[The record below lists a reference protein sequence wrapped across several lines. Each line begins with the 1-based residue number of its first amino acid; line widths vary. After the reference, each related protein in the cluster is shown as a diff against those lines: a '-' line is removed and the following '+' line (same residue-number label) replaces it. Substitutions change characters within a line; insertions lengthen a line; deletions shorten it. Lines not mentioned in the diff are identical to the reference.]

1 MAGTGG
7 GDAWRISGEE
17 RMKHDSQFFQLK
29 PVNGFITGEQA
40 KGFFMQSGL
49 PTPMLGQIWTLA
61 DMNNDGK
68 MDKKEFSIAMHL
80 IKKKLQGFELPKA
93 LPQSLKADPSPM
105 SASMAAPMGMSM
117 VTGMPMMSGLAPT
130 NMVASSMTM
139 PIMSN
144 GVNPQ
149 MGHMGAQTMGM
160 QVGFDG
166 KPRTGSFGSTQVAQV
181 SQPGGPPA
189 VGFAIPHNSKLRHTQ
204 TFNTNDRHKRGHLT
218 GVEARALLVQTGLPQ
233 PILAQIWNLADY
245 DKDGKLSCEEF
256 CIALHLADLVKA
268 GVSLPPKLPPELYPA
283 QVRAGSMTGTAQR
296 TGSFTGTPPPHQPAA
311 PQKSDAFGDLLGGMG
326 IPPPVMPQPNVPV
339 ENVVEDLQPVTF
351 EDKRKLNFDKGQAEL
366 ERRRQML
373 QDQMR
378 AENNA
383 RLEKER
389 QEQEKRER
397 IRQEQERKRL
407 MELERQLEKQ
417 RSIEREKEQQRQ
429 KMLEQKEAARRESD
443 RQRQVEW
450 ERQRKEQ
457 LLAEKAREYEQLGV
471 AKTKSSN
478 LKCELDSLR
487 EKKKDIGQ
495 KIGQVRNG
503 VTDFTSSIE
512 SMRITRDNKNAEIER
527 LQNEIMTLDQK
538 FAKLKQDQEFLNV
551 KVQTTIQSNPMAETY
566 RTVLHSVE
574 QKKTTI
580 QKLKKELETIERD
593 TESRLLE
600 IDNTNTE
607 LKVLKIKLED
617 IQKELSKAD
626 RQRQD
631 MSNKIFAETQI
642 QKKREEEEQQKRK
655 EEAKRI
661 TKLAEAASKPEKPA
675 QPAGTNQSSI
685 SGAWTADFCNNQTTA
700 QSGDKWSAAFSEA
713 SISSA
718 GSNDLWGNAFSS
730 QKPDTAKDT
739 KPRTKAKA
747 LYQFD
752 ARNHDELTL
761 IPGDII
767 LLLADQT
774 GAEPG
779 WLGGEKDGKTG
790 WFPEA
795 YIEHIDSS
803 QPVTDSFSG
812 AVDTEEEY
820 STPQSVREVRI
831 TSPTPGQGEKAPDG
845 LQAQALYPWKAKK
858 DNHLTF
864 NKGDVIVVKEQQD
877 MWWSGELHGQFGWF
891 PKSYVKLIGGIATN
905 TSQSNSRSETPVVSV
920 TEQSRGTPQQMVAAA
935 EEITTQPPINTAS
948 HLNIDSAH
956 STPTHTIDSARS
968 TPSTLEQQEGECYV
982 AVYSYQSS
990 EPGDL
995 HFNQNDVVM
1004 VTKMDGDWWTG
1015 SMGERTGIFPH
1026 NYVKKMDIPQKSQ
1039 QTAQQKAGA
1048 PKKPEIAS
1056 VIAAYSATGP
1066 EQLSLQ
1072 PGQVIQVR
1080 KKSPS
1085 GWWEGELQ
1093 ARGQKKKIGWFP
1105 ANYVKLLGA
1114 SGGSR
1119 STPDNTLQGQK
1130 PEQDQRLTPT
1140 PAATVPSISPAVTP
1154 QPQPSFIEQVLAVYP
1169 YNAQHEDELTFHK
1182 DSVINVLNKDD
1193 PNWWKGEVNGQEGM
1207 FPSNYVGPLT
1217 TSPPQDNTWSS
1228 DPTVLATTSP
1238 EESKRQNHIHELFK
1252 TEETYMNDMEI
1263 VLEAFYNP
1271 MREAGVMT
1279 DEELESV
1286 FVNWT
1291 ELILCNTK
1299 LSRSLRVRKKMIGK
1313 GQVITMIGDIL
1324 CENLPHLTPYIRF
1337 CSCQLRAAALIQHKT
1352 ETSQEFREV
1361 QKKCT
1366 QNPQTKSMPL
1376 SSFLLKPMQRIT
1388 KYPLMIQKILQ
1399 YTPEGHPDHQ
1409 NLKEALTKAEELCSQ
1424 VNEGVRERENS
1435 DKLEW
1440 MQGHINCD
1448 GLVEK
1453 ITFNSVTN
1461 CLGPRKILHSGTLY
1475 KMKSNK
1481 ELVGVLCNDFLLLI
1495 SPLSSS
1501 TSKFV
1506 FDPKAKSQY
1515 KMYKTPIFLNEIMVK
1530 RIGGDDDSDS
1540 CQFQVSHIDR
1550 VYNFKT
1556 SSNNERETWFKRLD
1570 AASKNYI
1577 ETERKRREKVHSQKR
1592 SGGVGR
1598 LLVLI
1603 QEGCDLQPR
1612 DANGKSDPYCEVSM
1626 GAQEHKTKVI
1636 PATLNPKW
1644 NQNMQFT
1651 IRDVDQDVL
1660 CITVFDRD
1668 LFSPNDFLGRT
1679 EIRVKEIL
1687 QESNEKRGPISKRLL
1702 LHEISSGEVVVKLD
1716 LQLYDGFNE

>member
-1 MAGTGG
+1 MENIGDTVLYEEPVSSKSNEQTEIGDFYEPVGVQNSSTTPKMYLDLPADVRKTTDQPIQESSPIEPDGTQTYDDFIGIGGKTSPDLTILTEVGPKIDIPTQSLEPTEPDGTQTYDDFLGIGGTGSSSTLDESEIG
-7 GDAWRISGEE
+7 GQFVTDKENCNNVAPGLDSTDFQIQFEQIDKTRNEDSFGVDFEPSLYDSMPTEYENNSGDAVAN
-17 RMKHDSQFFQLK
+17 KNK
-29 PVNGFITGEQA
+29 
-40 KGFFMQSGL
+40 
-49 PTPMLGQIWTLA
+49 
-61 DMNNDGK
+61 ND
-68 MDKKEFSIAMHL
+68 
-80 IKKKLQGFELPKA
+80 EL
-93 LPQSLKADPSPM
+93 S
-105 SASMAAPMGMSM
+105 
-117 VTGMPMMSGLAPT
+117 T
-130 NMVASSMTM
+130 NPNS
-139 PIMSN
+139 
-144 GVNPQ
+144 
-149 MGHMGAQTMGM
+149 
-160 QVGFDG
+160 
-166 KPRTGSFGSTQVAQV
+166 V
-181 SQPGGPPA
+181 SVPA
-189 VGFAIPHNSKLRHTQ
+189 
-204 TFNTNDRHKRGHLT
+204 
-218 GVEARALLVQTGLPQ
+218 
-233 PILAQIWNLADY
+233 
-245 DKDGKLSCEEF
+245 
-256 CIALHLADLVKA
+256 
-268 GVSLPPKLPPELYPA
+268 
-283 QVRAGSMTGTAQR
+283 
-296 TGSFTGTPPPHQPAA
+296 
-311 PQKSDAFGDLLGGMG
+311 
-326 IPPPVMPQPNVPV
+326 
-339 ENVVEDLQPVTF
+339 
-351 EDKRKLNFDKGQAEL
+351 
-366 ERRRQML
+366 
-373 QDQMR
+373 
-378 AENNA
+378 NNA
-383 RLEKER
+383 FNNISRDDNSNEEKVLTAEDDN
-389 QEQEKRER
+389 
-397 IRQEQERKRL
+397 ICD
-407 MELERQLEKQ
+407 
-417 RSIEREKEQQRQ
+417 SGPDWNIE
-429 KMLEQKEAARRESD
+429 D
-443 RQRQVEW
+443 
-450 ERQRKEQ
+450 
-457 LLAEKAREYEQLGV
+457 
-471 AKTKSSN
+471 KTKS
-478 LKCELDSLR
+478 LTIPTPD
-487 EKKKDIGQ
+487 
-495 KIGQVRNG
+495 
-503 VTDFTSSIE
+503 
-512 SMRITRDNKNAEIER
+512 
-527 LQNEIMTLDQK
+527 
-538 FAKLKQDQEFLNV
+538 EFLVTENEQPDV
-551 KVQTTIQSNPMAETY
+551 EKTFESN
-566 RTVLHSVE
+566 E
-574 QKKTTI
+574 Q
-580 QKLKKELETIERD
+580 ED
-593 TESRLLE
+593 M
-600 IDNTNTE
+600 TNT
-607 LKVLKIKLED
+607 
-617 IQKELSKAD
+617 
-626 RQRQD
+626 
-631 MSNKIFAETQI
+631 
-642 QKKREEEEQQKRK
+642 
-655 EEAKRI
+655 
-661 TKLAEAASKPEKPA
+661 
-675 QPAGTNQSSI
+675 
-685 SGAWTADFCNNQTTA
+685 
-700 QSGDKWSAAFSEA
+700 
-713 SISSA
+713 
-718 GSNDLWGNAFSS
+718 
-730 QKPDTAKDT
+730 
-739 KPRTKAKA
+739 
-747 LYQFD
+747 QF
-752 ARNHDELTL
+752 
-761 IPGDII
+761 
-767 LLLADQT
+767 
-774 GAEPG
+774 
-779 WLGGEKDGKTG
+779 
-790 WFPEA
+790 
-795 YIEHIDSS
+795 
-803 QPVTDSFSG
+803 
-812 AVDTEEEY
+812 
-820 STPQSVREVRI
+820 
-831 TSPTPGQGEKAPDG
+831 
-845 LQAQALYPWKAKK
+845 
-858 DNHLTF
+858 
-864 NKGDVIVVKEQQD
+864 
-877 MWWSGELHGQFGWF
+877 
-891 PKSYVKLIGGIATN
+891 
-905 TSQSNSRSETPVVSV
+905 SQSTFFVS
-920 TEQSRGTPQQMVAAA
+920 
-935 EEITTQPPINTAS
+935 
-948 HLNIDSAH
+948 
-956 STPTHTIDSARS
+956 
-968 TPSTLEQQEGECYV
+968 
-982 AVYSYQSS
+982 
-990 EPGDL
+990 DL
-995 HFNQNDVVM
+995 DL
-1004 VTKMDGDWWTG
+1004 G
-1015 SMGERTGIFPH
+1015 
-1026 NYVKKMDIPQKSQ
+1026 QKSQ

-1352 ETSQEFREV
+1352 ETSPEFREV

-1366 QNPQTKSMPL
+1366 QNPKTKSMPL

-1515 KMYKTPIFLNEIMVK
+1515 KMYKTPIFLNEIMT
-1530 RIGGDDDSDS
+1530 G
-1540 CQFQVSHIDR
+1540 CT
-1550 VYNFKT
+1550 T
-1556 SSNNERETWFKRLD
+1556 SRHLVTM
-1570 AASKNYI
+1570 
-1577 ETERKRREKVHSQKR
+1577 REKPGLSVWMQLLRIILKQKEKDEKMEEPNQK
-1592 SGGVGR
+1592 VGR
-1598 LLVLI
+1598 MLVI
-1603 QEGCDLQPR
+1603 IVEGINLAPSQD
-1612 DANGKSDPYCEVSM
+1612 GKSDPYCEVSM

>member
-1 MAGTGG
+1 MAGTGA

-80 IKKKLQGFELPKA
+80 IKKKLQGFELPKS

-105 SASMAAPMGMSM
+105 SAGMAAPMGMSM
-117 VTGMPMMSGLAPT
+117 VTGG
-130 NMVASSMTM
+130 
-139 PIMSN
+139 
-144 GVNPQ
+144 
-149 MGHMGAQTMGM
+149 QTMGM

-166 KPRTGSFGSTQVAQV
+166 KPRTGSFGQPQVAQV

-204 TFNTNDRHKRGHLT
+204 TFNTNDRHKRGYLT

-283 QVRAGSMTGTAQR
+283 QVRAGSMTGTAPR

-326 IPPPVMPQPNVPV
+326 IPPPVVPQPNVPV
-339 ENVVEDLQPVTF
+339 DNVVEDLQPVTF
-351 EDKRKLNFDKGQAEL
+351 EDKRKINFDKGQAEL

-417 RSIEREKEQQRQ
+417 RSIEREKELQRQ

-443 RQRQVEW
+443 RQRQMEW

-478 LKCELDSLR
+478 LKCELESLR
-487 EKKKDIGQ
+487 EKKKEIGQ

-551 KVQTTIQSNPMAETY
+551 KVQTTVQSNPMAETY

-580 QKLKKELETIERD
+580 QKLKKELETLERD
-593 TESRLLE
+593 TEARLLE
-600 IDNTNTE
+600 IDNTNSE

-655 EEAKRI
+655 EEATRI
-661 TKLAEAASKPEKPA
+661 AKLAQAASKPEKPA
-675 QPAGTNQSSI
+675 QPAGTNQSPINS
-685 SGAWTADFCNNQTTA
+685 AWTADFCNNQTTA

-739 KPRTKAKA
+739 QPRKKAKA

-795 YIEHIDSS
+795 YIEHMDSS

-812 AVDTEEEY
+812 AANTEEEY

-864 NKGDVIVVKEQQD
+864 NKGDVIVIKEQQD
-877 MWWSGELHGQFGWF
+877 MWWSGELHGQIGWF

-920 TEQSRGTPQQMVAAA
+920 TDQFRGTPQQMVAAA
-935 EEITTQPPINTAS
+935 EEITTQSPINTAS

-995 HFNQNDVVM
+995 NFNQNDVVM

-1039 QTAQQKAGA
+1039 QASQQKTGA

-1217 TSPPQDNTWSS
+1217 TSPPQENTWSS

-1238 EESKRQNHIHELFK
+1238 QESKRQNHIHELFK
-1252 TEETYMNDMEI
+1252 TEETYMDDMGI

-1279 DEELESV
+1279 EEELESV

-1313 GQVITMIGDIL
+1313 GQVIHVIGDIL

-1352 ETSQEFREV
+1352 ETSPEFREI

-1366 QNPQTKSMPL
+1366 QNPKTKSMPL

-1530 RIGGDDDSDS
+1530 RIGDDDSDS

-1556 SSNNERETWFKRLD
+1556 SSNNERENWVKRLD

-1577 ETERKRREKVHSQKR
+1577 ETERKRREKVHNLKR

-1668 LFSPNDFLGRT
+1668 LYSPNDFLGRT

-1716 LQLYDGFNE
+1716 LQLYDGINE

>member
-1 MAGTGG
+1 
-7 GDAWRISGEE
+7 
-17 RMKHDSQFFQLK
+17 
-29 PVNGFITGEQA
+29 
-40 KGFFMQSGL
+40 
-49 PTPMLGQIWTLA
+49 
-61 DMNNDGK
+61 
-68 MDKKEFSIAMHL
+68 
-80 IKKKLQGFELPKA
+80 
-93 LPQSLKADPSPM
+93 
-105 SASMAAPMGMSM
+105 
-117 VTGMPMMSGLAPT
+117 
-130 NMVASSMTM
+130 
-139 PIMSN
+139 
-144 GVNPQ
+144 
-149 MGHMGAQTMGM
+149 
-160 QVGFDG
+160 
-166 KPRTGSFGSTQVAQV
+166 
-181 SQPGGPPA
+181 
-189 VGFAIPHNSKLRHTQ
+189 
-204 TFNTNDRHKRGHLT
+204 
-218 GVEARALLVQTGLPQ
+218 
-233 PILAQIWNLADY
+233 
-245 DKDGKLSCEEF
+245 
-256 CIALHLADLVKA
+256 
-268 GVSLPPKLPPELYPA
+268 
-283 QVRAGSMTGTAQR
+283 
-296 TGSFTGTPPPHQPAA
+296 
-311 PQKSDAFGDLLGGMG
+311 
-326 IPPPVMPQPNVPV
+326 
-339 ENVVEDLQPVTF
+339 
-351 EDKRKLNFDKGQAEL
+351 
-366 ERRRQML
+366 
-373 QDQMR
+373 
-378 AENNA
+378 
-383 RLEKER
+383 
-389 QEQEKRER
+389 
-397 IRQEQERKRL
+397 
-407 MELERQLEKQ
+407 
-417 RSIEREKEQQRQ
+417 
-429 KMLEQKEAARRESD
+429 
-443 RQRQVEW
+443 
-450 ERQRKEQ
+450 
-457 LLAEKAREYEQLGV
+457 
-471 AKTKSSN
+471 
-478 LKCELDSLR
+478 
-487 EKKKDIGQ
+487 
-495 KIGQVRNG
+495 
-503 VTDFTSSIE
+503 
-512 SMRITRDNKNAEIER
+512 
-527 LQNEIMTLDQK
+527 
-538 FAKLKQDQEFLNV
+538 
-551 KVQTTIQSNPMAETY
+551 
-566 RTVLHSVE
+566 
-574 QKKTTI
+574 
-580 QKLKKELETIERD
+580 
-593 TESRLLE
+593 
-600 IDNTNTE
+600 
-607 LKVLKIKLED
+607 
-617 IQKELSKAD
+617 
-626 RQRQD
+626 
-631 MSNKIFAETQI
+631 
-642 QKKREEEEQQKRK
+642 
-655 EEAKRI
+655 
-661 TKLAEAASKPEKPA
+661 
-675 QPAGTNQSSI
+675 
-685 SGAWTADFCNNQTTA
+685 
-700 QSGDKWSAAFSEA
+700 
-713 SISSA
+713 
-718 GSNDLWGNAFSS
+718 
-730 QKPDTAKDT
+730 
-739 KPRTKAKA
+739 
-747 LYQFD
+747 
-752 ARNHDELTL
+752 
-761 IPGDII
+761 
-767 LLLADQT
+767 
-774 GAEPG
+774 
-779 WLGGEKDGKTG
+779 
-790 WFPEA
+790 
-795 YIEHIDSS
+795 
-803 QPVTDSFSG
+803 
-812 AVDTEEEY
+812 
-820 STPQSVREVRI
+820 
-831 TSPTPGQGEKAPDG
+831 
-845 LQAQALYPWKAKK
+845 
-858 DNHLTF
+858 
-864 NKGDVIVVKEQQD
+864 

-905 TSQSNSRSETPVVSV
+905 TSQSNSRSETPVVNV

-935 EEITTQPPINTAS
+935 EEITSQPPVNAAS

-1154 QPQPSFIEQVLAVYP
+1154 QPQPLFIEQVLAVYP

-1271 MREAGVMT
+1271 MRAAGVMT

-1352 ETSQEFREV
+1352 ETSPEFREV

-1366 QNPQTKSMPL
+1366 QNSKTKSMPL

-1453 ITFNSVTN
+1453 VFMNSLFMSCSSLKIKQFLTGYN
-1461 CLGPRKILHSGTLY
+1461 TISNMKKRKSFLS
-1475 KMKSNK
+1475 
-1481 ELVGVLCNDFLLLI
+1481 FLL
-1495 SPLSSS
+1495 PLSPFS
-1501 TSKFV
+1501 TPFLLSPPPCLPYPFL
-1506 FDPKAKSQY
+1506 PLIIINNQLLRIHGQGLIRNNL
-1515 KMYKTPIFLNEIMVK
+1515 PIFLNEIMVK

-1577 ETERKRREKVHSQKR
+1577 ETERKRREKVHSLEEPNQKVGRMLVIIVEGINLAPSQDVKR

-1668 LFSPNDFLGRT
+1668 LFSPNEISFLLMIFLGEQR
-1679 EIRVKEIL
+1679 IRVKEIL

>member
-1 MAGTGG
+1 MAGTGA

-80 IKKKLQGFELPKA
+80 IKKKLQGFELPKS

-105 SASMAAPMGMSM
+105 SAGMAAPMGMSM

-130 NMVASSMTM
+130 NMVASSMAM

-149 MGHMGAQTMGM
+149 MGHMGGQTMGM

-166 KPRTGSFGSTQVAQV
+166 KPRTGSFGQPQVAQV

-204 TFNTNDRHKRGHLT
+204 TFNTNDRHKRGYLT

-283 QVRAGSMTGTAQR
+283 QVRAGSMTGTAPR

-326 IPPPVMPQPNVPV
+326 IPPPVVPQPNVPV
-339 ENVVEDLQPVTF
+339 DNVVEDLQPVTF
-351 EDKRKLNFDKGQAEL
+351 EDKRKINFDKGQAEL

-417 RSIEREKEQQRQ
+417 RSIEREKELQRQ

-443 RQRQVEW
+443 RQRQMEW

-478 LKCELDSLR
+478 LKCELESLR
-487 EKKKDIGQ
+487 EKKKEIGQ

-551 KVQTTIQSNPMAETY
+551 KVQTTVQSNPMAETY

-580 QKLKKELETIERD
+580 QKLKKELETLERD
-593 TESRLLE
+593 TEARLLE
-600 IDNTNTE
+600 IDNTNSE

-655 EEAKRI
+655 EEATRI
-661 TKLAEAASKPEKPA
+661 AKLAQAASKPEKPA
-675 QPAGTNQSSI
+675 QPAGTNQSPINS
-685 SGAWTADFCNNQTTA
+685 AWTADFCNNQTTA

-739 KPRTKAKA
+739 QPRKKAKA

-795 YIEHIDSS
+795 YIEHMDSS

-812 AVDTEEEY
+812 AANTEEEY

-864 NKGDVIVVKEQQD
+864 NKGDVIVIKEQQD
-877 MWWSGELHGQFGWF
+877 MWWSGELHGQIGWF

-920 TEQSRGTPQQMVAAA
+920 TDQFRGTPQQMVAAA
-935 EEITTQPPINTAS
+935 EEITTQSPINTAS

-995 HFNQNDVVM
+995 NFNQNDVVM

-1039 QTAQQKAGA
+1039 QASQQKTGA

-1217 TSPPQDNTWSS
+1217 TSPPQENTWSS

-1238 EESKRQNHIHELFK
+1238 QESKRQNHIHELFK
-1252 TEETYMNDMEI
+1252 TEETYMDDMGI

-1279 DEELESV
+1279 EEELESV

-1313 GQVITMIGDIL
+1313 GQVIHVIGDIL

-1352 ETSQEFREV
+1352 ETSPEFREI

-1366 QNPQTKSMPL
+1366 QNPKTKSMPL

-1530 RIGGDDDSDS
+1530 RIGDDDSDS

-1556 SSNNERETWFKRLD
+1556 SSNNERENWVKRLD

-1577 ETERKRREKVHSQKR
+1577 ETERKRREKVHNLKR

-1668 LFSPNDFLGRT
+1668 LYSPNDFLGRT

-1716 LQLYDGFNE
+1716 LQLYDGINE

>member
-1 MAGTGG
+1 MIDINEG
-7 GDAWRISGEE
+7 
-17 RMKHDSQFFQLK
+17 
-29 PVNGFITGEQA
+29 
-40 KGFFMQSGL
+40 
-49 PTPMLGQIWTLA
+49 
-61 DMNNDGK
+61 
-68 MDKKEFSIAMHL
+68 HL
-80 IKKKLQGFELPKA
+80 IEDNTQTFNTNDRHKRGTFKQVRYTQTFTNDRHKRGHL
-93 LPQSLKADPSPM
+93 
-105 SASMAAPMGMSM
+105 
-117 VTGMPMMSGLAPT
+117 TG
-130 NMVASSMTM
+130 
-139 PIMSN
+139 
-144 GVNPQ
+144 
-149 MGHMGAQTMGM
+149 
-160 QVGFDG
+160 
-166 KPRTGSFGSTQVAQV
+166 K
-181 SQPGGPPA
+181 
-189 VGFAIPHNSKLRHTQ
+189 HTQ
-204 TFNTNDRHKRGHLT
+204 TFNTNDRHKRTFNRKPVPEISKLAAGTSDDRCKHVLELVAVQLIT

-283 QVRAGSMTGTAQR
+283 QVRAGSMTGTAPR
-296 TGSFTGTPPPHQPAA
+296 TGSFIRCWQILTFILA
-311 PQKSDAFGDLLGGMG
+311 PQKPDAFGDLLGGMG

-443 RQRQVEW
+443 RQRQMEW

-471 AKTKSSN
+471 AKIKSSN

-487 EKKKDIGQ
+487 EKKKEIGQ

-527 LQNEIMTLDQK
+527 LQNEIMTLDVK

-551 KVQTTIQSNPMAETY
+551 KAQTTIQNPMAETY

-580 QKLKKELETIERD
+580 QKLKKELETLERD
-593 TESRLLE
+593 TEARLLE

-655 EEAKRI
+655 EEATRI

-700 QSGDKWSAAFSEA
+700 ESGDKWSAAFSEA

-730 QKPDTAKDT
+730 QKPDTAKDI

-774 GAEPG
+774 GQNQAG
-779 WLGGEKDGKTG
+779 WVREGC
-790 WFPEA
+790 
-795 YIEHIDSS
+795 
-803 QPVTDSFSG
+803 G
-812 AVDTEEEY
+812 AIDTEEEY
-820 STPQSVREVRI
+820 STPQSVTRSQNYLPY
-831 TSPTPGQGEKAPDG
+831 TWTGEKAPDG

-935 EEITTQPPINTAS
+935 EEITSQPPVNTAS

-1015 SMGERTGIFPH
+1015 SMGDRTGIFPH
-1026 NYVKKMDIPQKSQ
+1026 NYVKKMDIPQVGSM
-1039 QTAQQKAGA
+1039 GDR
-1048 PKKPEIAS
+1048 
-1056 VIAAYSATGP
+1056 TG
-1066 EQLSLQ
+1066 
-1072 PGQVIQVR
+1072 I
-1080 KKSPS
+1080 
-1085 GWWEGELQ
+1085 
-1093 ARGQKKKIGWFP
+1093 FP
-1105 ANYVKLLGA
+1105 HNYVKKMDIPQV
-1114 SGGSR
+1114 GSMGDR
-1119 STPDNTLQGQK
+1119 TG
-1130 PEQDQRLTPT
+1130 
-1140 PAATVPSISPAVTP
+1140 V
-1154 QPQPSFIEQVLAVYP
+1154 F
-1169 YNAQHEDELTFHK
+1169 QH
-1182 DSVINVLNKDD
+1182 
-1193 PNWWKGEVNGQEGM
+1193 
-1207 FPSNYVGPLT
+1207 NYV
-1217 TSPPQDNTWSS
+1217 
-1228 DPTVLATTSP
+1228 
-1238 EESKRQNHIHELFK
+1238 
-1252 TEETYMNDMEI
+1252 
-1263 VLEAFYNP
+1263 
-1271 MREAGVMT
+1271 
-1279 DEELESV
+1279 
-1286 FVNWT
+1286 
-1291 ELILCNTK
+1291 
-1299 LSRSLRVRKKMIGK
+1299 KKMDIP
-1313 GQVITMIGDIL
+1313 QVG
-1324 CENLPHLTPYIRF
+1324 
-1337 CSCQLRAAALIQHKT
+1337 
-1352 ETSQEFREV
+1352 
-1361 QKKCT
+1361 
-1366 QNPQTKSMPL
+1366 
-1376 SSFLLKPMQRIT
+1376 
-1388 KYPLMIQKILQ
+1388 
-1399 YTPEGHPDHQ
+1399 
-1409 NLKEALTKAEELCSQ
+1409 
-1424 VNEGVRERENS
+1424 
-1435 DKLEW
+1435 
-1440 MQGHINCD
+1440 
-1448 GLVEK
+1448 
-1453 ITFNSVTN
+1453 
-1461 CLGPRKILHSGTLY
+1461 
-1475 KMKSNK
+1475 
-1481 ELVGVLCNDFLLLI
+1481 
-1495 SPLSSS
+1495 
-1501 TSKFV
+1501 
-1506 FDPKAKSQY
+1506 
-1515 KMYKTPIFLNEIMVK
+1515 
-1530 RIGGDDDSDS
+1530 
-1540 CQFQVSHIDR
+1540 
-1550 VYNFKT
+1550 
-1556 SSNNERETWFKRLD
+1556 
-1570 AASKNYI
+1570 
-1577 ETERKRREKVHSQKR
+1577 
-1592 SGGVGR
+1592 
-1598 LLVLI
+1598 
-1603 QEGCDLQPR
+1603 
-1612 DANGKSDPYCEVSM
+1612 SM
-1626 GAQEHKTKVI
+1626 GT
-1636 PATLNPKW
+1636 
-1644 NQNMQFT
+1644 
-1651 IRDVDQDVL
+1651 
-1660 CITVFDRD
+1660 
-1668 LFSPNDFLGRT
+1668 
-1679 EIRVKEIL
+1679 
-1687 QESNEKRGPISKRLL
+1687 
-1702 LHEISSGEVVVKLD
+1702 
-1716 LQLYDGFNE
+1716 